1 MYKKIISKYISK
13 NYKCIDDSINFLK
26 IILQKKMDLYK
37 RINENSSKEKSSEAG
52 EEVLKDNQDLNSDN
66 SKNLFD
72 LNNLKYI
79 FNINVQKFLIKNIS
93 KNFIKYVEEII
104 LTKVTQDNKN
114 VIEKTKIDV
123 LSKLM
128 SISMLLLQSE
138 DSWEIK
144 YLGIKLLYKLIKI
157 FSKIKDSR
165 SDDESLLIQQYEVQI
180 SSCIKSILNSKS
192 KIPPNFMSFKSV
204 YLFSKKFIK

>member
-1 MYKKIISKYISK
+1 MIYIINKIFKLNNNTTEIISNDINKITDFQVCDKMFSNYRLIIMYKKIIINYISK

-144 YLGIKLLYKLIKI
+144 YHINYIIIKI
-157 FSKIKDSR
+157 
-165 SDDESLLIQQYEVQI
+165 
-180 SSCIKSILNSKS
+180 
-192 KIPPNFMSFKSV
+192 
-204 YLFSKKFIK
+204 